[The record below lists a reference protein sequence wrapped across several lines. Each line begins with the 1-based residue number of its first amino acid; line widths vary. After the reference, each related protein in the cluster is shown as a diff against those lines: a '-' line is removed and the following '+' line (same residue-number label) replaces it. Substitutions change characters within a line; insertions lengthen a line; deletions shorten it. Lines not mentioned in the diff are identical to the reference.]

1 MPVLRRWPSALVFVG
16 LLSLFQV
23 VSAADKGAPVARL
36 ESSHRIP
43 DEVTWHRLAARPE
56 AVAVARTEVVKFLL
70 DLEDRRTLWFLD
82 TERYPY
88 HFYFA
93 RDRLSRFGKP
103 VEDHE
108 LFNRIEYQDPHR
120 RFEMGSIVHYL
131 DSDRWTMELVGSDT
145 LSGERILHLYETVRD
160 AVWIGDRLRFRA
172 LSDLQD
178 KNIAGVRDR
187 LPLVTTEDVFLGI
200 RYQPLSTGQTFG
212 YLRIIRGSLDGAT
225 VRADQ
230 ILVLEQLPEEIPV
243 NAGVVSKELQAPLG
257 HIAILC
263 ATRGTPNMAL
273 RDVFSRPDWQALDGQ
288 LVELNVGPQE
298 FSLRAATLADA
309 EKNWSK
315 RRPKKPQVPRL
326 EPDETRLIDV
336 RDLRLKDTR
345 FAGAKAA
352 QLGEVG
358 SLKQVVTPGGF
369 VIPLAYYLTHLK
381 KSEAAKDLAARLSD
395 PAFGKD
401 SGVRAKWLEQ
411 IRGTIARCPVD
422 PDLVRRVHERMKQ
435 VSPNSRWILRS
446 STNAEDLAGF
456 TGAGLYRSIKVKA
469 GAGEAEIAEA
479 IRGVWASVWL
489 QGAFEER
496 AWYRVD
502 HAAVGMAILVQPYVD
517 GAVANGVAITANPF
531 AEMRPAFLINAQ
543 SLGGSVTGAS
553 GNEIPEQHLVYTFMS
568 DFEFEVLSRSSRTGG
583 KPLLAEAEVRAL
595 AVVLRQLHKHFLPKW
610 PEPANAVD
618 VEFLIAGEDRHV
630 VILQARPYTATYTQG
645 QRMDDEDRR

>member
-1 MPVLRRWPSALVFVG
+1 MLVPRRWPNTLVFG
-16 LLSLFQV
+16 LLFLFQV

-36 ESSHRIP
+36 EFSHSVP
-43 DEVTWHRLAARPE
+43 DEAMWHRLAARPE
-56 AVAVARTEVVKFLL
+56 AVAIARTEVVKFLL
-70 DLEDRRTLWFLD
+70 DLEDERTLWFPD

-120 RFEMGSIVHYL
+120 RFEMGTIVHYL
-131 DSDRWTMELVGSDT
+131 DSDRWTMELVASDT
-145 LSGERILHLYETVRD
+145 LSGERIQRLYETVRD
-160 AVWIGDRLRFRA
+160 ALWIGDRLRFRP
-172 LSDLQD
+172 LSDLQE

-187 LPLVTTEDVFLGI
+187 LPLATTEEVFLGI

-212 YLRIIRGSLDGAT
+212 YLRIVRGPLDAAT

-263 ATRGTPNMAL
+263 AMRGTPNMAL
-273 RDVFSRPDWQALDGQ
+273 RDVFARPDWQALDGQ
-288 LVELNVGPQE
+288 LVELTVGPQD
-298 FSLRAATLADA
+298 FSMQVATLADA
-309 EKNWSK
+309 EKNWNK

-326 EPDETRLIDV
+326 EPAETRLIDV
-336 RDLRLKDTR
+336 HDLRLKDTR

-358 SLKQVVTPGGF
+358 SLKQVITPGGF
-369 VIPLAYYLTHLK
+369 VIPLAHYLTHLK
-381 KSEAAKDLAARLSD
+381 KSGAAKDLAARLVD
-395 PAFGKD
+395 PAFNKD

-411 IRGTIARCPVD
+411 VREAIAQCPVD
-422 PDLVRRVHERMKQ
+422 ADLVRQVRERMKQ

-446 STNAEDLAGF
+446 STNAEDLSGF

-502 HAAVGMAILVQPYVD
+502 HEAVGMAILVQPYVD

-531 AEMRPAFLINAQ
+531 AEMRPGFLINAQ
-543 SLGGSVTGAS
+543 ALGGSVTGAG

-583 KPLLAEAEVRAL
+583 KPLLAETEVRAL
-595 AVVLRQLHKHFLPKW
+595 AVVLRQLHEHFLPKW

-630 VILQARPYTATYTQG
+630 VILQARPYTVTYTPG
-645 QRMDDEDRR
+645 QRMDDEDGL